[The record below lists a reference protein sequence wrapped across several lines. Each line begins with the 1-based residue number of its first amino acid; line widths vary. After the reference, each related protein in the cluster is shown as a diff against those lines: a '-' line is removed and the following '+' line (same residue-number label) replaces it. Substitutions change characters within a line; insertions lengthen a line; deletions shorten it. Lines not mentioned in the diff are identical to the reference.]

1 MDFVHDSLARRIVFG
16 PGRLRDLGAEI
27 DAIGARRVLLVTSK
41 RQRPLLEPLVADLGG
56 RVAGVFDDTFKHV
69 RVETQRAAVA
79 AARDA
84 GAECTV
90 TIGGGSVIGI
100 GKAVAVDTGLP
111 VIAVPTTYSG
121 SEMTPIYG
129 LTEDGLKR
137 TARDLRVMPVTVI
150 YDPEL
155 TVELPAAVGGPSGM
169 NAIAHAVEALYA
181 ENENP
186 ITTMMAEEAI
196 GALADGLA
204 GVAASPI
211 DMEARSLALYGAC
224 LSGAAL
230 ASVGMAIHHK
240 LCHALGGGF
249 DLPHAEVHT
258 IVLPHAVAYNQGA
271 AAPAMGRIARALGA
285 LDAAQGLYDLAQA
298 LGAKMALRDIGMK
311 EKDLD
316 RAAEIA
322 TTNPYYNPRPVTVE
336 GVREL
341 LDDAF
346 RGIRPQAIPL

>member
-16 PGRLRDLGAEI
+16 PGRLGDLGAEI
-27 DAIGARRVLLVTSK
+27 DAIGARRVMLVTSK
-41 RQRPLLEPLVADLGG
+41 RQRPDLEPLVADLGG
-56 RVAGVFDDTFKHV
+56 RVAGIFDDTSMHV

-79 AARDA
+79 AAMDA
-84 GAECTV
+84 EAECTV

-155 TVELPAAVGGPSGM
+155 TVGLPAAVGGPSGM

-186 ITTMMAEEAI
+186 ITSMMAEQAI
-196 GALADGLA
+196 GALAAGLPA
-204 GVAASPI
+204 TTRNPA

-240 LCHALGGGF
+240 LCHALGGSF

-258 IVLPHAVAYNQGA
+258 IVLPHAAAYNREA
-271 AAPAMGRIARALGA
+271 AAPAMERIARALGA
-285 LDAAQGLYDLAQA
+285 TDAAEGLYDLATA
-298 LGAKMALRDIGMK
+298 LDAKVALKDIGMK
-311 EKDLD
+311 EQDLD
-316 RAAEIA
+316 KAAEIA
-322 TTNPYYNPRPVTVE
+322 TTNPYYNPRPVTLE
-336 GVREL
+336 GVRAL
-341 LDDAF
+341 LGAAF
-346 RGIRPQAIPL
+346 HGTRPEAVSA

>member
-1 MDFVHDSLARRIVFG
+1 MDFVHENLARRIIFG
-16 PGRLRDLGAEI
+16 PGRLNDLGAEL
-27 DAIGARRVLLVTSK
+27 DAIGARRVMLVTSK
-41 RQRPLLEPLVADLGG
+41 RQRSDLEPLVAALGG
-56 RVAGVFDDTFKHV
+56 RVAAIFDDTSIHV
-69 RVETQRAAVA
+69 RVETQHAAVA
-79 AARDA
+79 AATET

-100 GKAVAVDTGLP
+100 GKAVAAVTGLP

-129 LTEDGLKR
+129 LTEDGIKR
-137 TARDLRVMPVTVI
+137 TARDFQVMPVTVI

-155 TVELPAAVGGPSGM
+155 TADLPLAVGGPSGM

-186 ITTMMAEEAI
+186 ITSMMAEQAI
-196 GALADGLA
+196 SALAAGLSA
-204 GVAASPI
+204 VARNPA

-240 LCHALGGGF
+240 LCHTLGGSF

-258 IVLPHAVAYNQGA
+258 IILPHTVAYNRQV
-271 AAPAMGRIARALGA
+271 AAPAMKRIAQALGV
-285 LDAAQGLYDLAQA
+285 LDAAQGLFDLATT
-298 LGAKMALRDIGMK
+298 LEAKMALKDIGMK

-316 RAAEIA
+316 KAAEIA

-336 GVREL
+336 GVRAL

-346 RGIRPQAIPL
+346 HGNCPQALST

>member
-1 MDFVHDSLARRIVFG
+1 MDFVHHSLTRRIVFG

-27 DAIGARRVLLVTSK
+27 DAVGARRVLLITSK
-41 RQRPLLEPLVADLGG
+41 RQRPDLEPLMADLGG
-56 RVAGVFDDTFKHV
+56 RVAGVFDDTSKHV
-69 RVETQRAAVA
+69 GVETLRAAVA
-79 AARDA
+79 AAEGA
-84 GAECTV
+84 GADCTV
-90 TIGGGSVIGI
+90 TIGGGTVIGF

-121 SEMTPIYG
+121 SEMTPIHG
-129 LTEDGLKR
+129 FTEDGLKR

-155 TVELPAAVGGPSGM
+155 TVDLPAAVGGPSGM

-186 ITTMMAEEAI
+186 ITSMMAEEAI
-196 GALADGLA
+196 GALATSLPA
-204 GVAASPI
+204 VAASPT

-224 LSGAAL
+224 LSGATV

-240 LCHALGGGF
+240 LCHALGGSF

-258 IVLPHAVAYNQGA
+258 VVLPHAVAYNHGA
-271 AAPAMGRIARALGA
+271 AAPAMRRIARALGA
-285 LDAAQGLYDLAQA
+285 ADAAQGLYDLAKA

-311 EKDLD
+311 EQDLD
-316 RAAEIA
+316 KAAEIA
-322 TTNPYYNPRPVTVE
+322 TTNPYYNPRPVTME
-336 GVREL
+336 GVRGI

-346 RGIRPQAIPL
+346 RGIRPEALPL